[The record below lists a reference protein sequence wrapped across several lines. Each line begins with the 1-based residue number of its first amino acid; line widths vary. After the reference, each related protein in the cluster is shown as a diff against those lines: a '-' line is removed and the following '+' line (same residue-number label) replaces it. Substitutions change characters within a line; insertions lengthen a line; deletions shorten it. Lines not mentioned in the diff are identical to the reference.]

1 MNPVEGLEQELILLG
16 QAFLSGAGLSLVYDM
31 IRVIRRIVP
40 HGIILVS
47 IEDLVYWVAAGGW
60 LFLKACQVNNG
71 IIRGYMLLGI
81 GAGALVYGILF
92 GRWFMR
98 IATKWI
104 LAAKKRL
111 KRVTKAVTIELKKL
125 HRNQETEE

>member
-81 GAGALVYGILF
+81 GAGALAYGILF

-104 LAAKKRL
+104 LVAKKRL